1 MNSKVDN
8 RHFLLPSSPIGLLPS
23 ATYFYA
29 WARHEPTL
37 PAALNDCLTPYIL
50 SLIKACRVTRVVQC
64 FLYFQVQLLKP
75 TSVFCRVVAPPK
87 VIVDSGP
94 TKWKIEGSLSLRM
107 MSVLFFLSSCELYEF
122 QDMKENCSVFRA
134 CTRIGHSVAP
144 SFAKTIC
151 LNVSFVFAYA

>member
-64 FLYFQVQLLKP
+64 FLYFRIQLLEP
-75 TSVFCRVVAPPK
+75 TSVSCRVVAPPK
-87 VIVDSGP
+87 VIVDLGP
-94 TKWKIEGSLSLRM
+94 TEWKTEGSLSLKM
-107 MSVLFFLSSCELYEF
+107 MSMQFFLSSCNNF
-122 QDMKENCSVFRA
+122 MNS
-134 CTRIGHSVAP
+134 RISRKIA
-144 SFAKTIC
+144 
-151 LNVSFVFAYA
+151 VSFVLVRVSATQWPLLC